1 MSEFLCSV
9 WKKALAAWG
18 AVLKW
23 WWYPVKEVEL
33 TPFEAREK
41 IHELDLQQHLTK
53 IIYYY
58 KPDKKEI

>member
-1 MSEFLCSV
+1 MSDFLCAV
-9 WKKALAAWG
+9 WEKACLAWG
-18 AVLKW
+18 ALVG
-23 WWYPVKEVEL
+23 WWYPVEVEL

-58 KPDKKEI
+58 KPDKIAKA